1 MRVSLR
7 QIRSGAWAEGWVLDK
22 HVVSSTYVGDS
33 AQGRPQFNTVRTDV
47 GEATYQL
54 KYRQDWTQV
63 EPLARALASHIY
75 PKFDRVDLIIP
86 MPPTTPRPRQP
97 VIAVAAELGKIVDS
111 PVHTDLLYKTPPK
124 APLKDLQSKDEKL
137 AAITDCFRIN
147 PKKTVS
153 GNLLLID
160 DLFDTGASME
170 AACAILRGIEAIGSI
185 YVAALTCK

>member
-1 MRVSLR
+1 MTRAAGAGSSVPGNSVEWWSAMRVSLR

-75 PKFDRVDLIIP
+75 PKFDWVDLIIP
-86 MPPTTPRPRQP
+86 MPPTTPPP
-97 VIAVAAELGKIVDS
+97 
-111 PVHTDLLYKTPPK
+111 TP
-124 APLKDLQSKDEKL
+124 ACHRGCSGTGQDCGL
-137 AAITDCFRIN
+137 ARTH
-147 PKKTVS
+147 
-153 GNLLLID
+153 
-160 DLFDTGASME
+160 
-170 AACAILRGIEAIGSI
+170 
-185 YVAALTCK
+185 